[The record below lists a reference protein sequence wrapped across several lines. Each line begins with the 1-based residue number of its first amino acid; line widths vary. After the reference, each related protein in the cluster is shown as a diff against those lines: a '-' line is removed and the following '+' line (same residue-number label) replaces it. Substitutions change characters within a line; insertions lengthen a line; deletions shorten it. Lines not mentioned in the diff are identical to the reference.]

1 MAPSS
6 TTTADDNDP
15 HFLSSQFRT
24 FSWQMRQHGPGG
36 RSIGGRSI
44 GGPDHAETDP
54 LLASHINDDD
64 DVQHHTHQQNSIHSA
79 HRSYTAPSP
88 SIRATSLAAE
98 PEPTN
103 RPGTPLEH
111 IQQIEEAND
120 VFADSD
126 GLYPPHCTW
135 TSDQGV
141 PPRRA
146 DPYRNA
152 ECNVYEN
159 IHR

>member
-1 MAPSS
+1 MAPGS
-6 TTTADDNDP
+6 TTAADDNDP

-24 FSWQMRQHGPGG
+24 FSWQMRQHNPGG
-36 RSIGGRSI
+36 RSIGGT
-44 GGPDHAETDP
+44 DHSETDP
-54 LLASHINDDD
+54 LLPSHINGDD
-64 DVQHHTHQQNSIHSA
+64 DVQHHTHQQNSAHSA

-88 SIRATSLAAE
+88 STRATSLAAE
-98 PEPTN
+98 PEPAD
-103 RPGTPLEH
+103 RPGTPLGH

-135 TSDQGV
+135 TSDQAV

-146 DPYRNA
+146 DLYHNA